1 MLPFK
6 KLTAWRK
13 QFSKRG
19 FTMEKVR
26 NMLANGRREAFTH
39 PEKGV
44 TFTRI

>member
-19 FTMEKVR
+19 FTMDKVR
-26 NMLANGRREAFTH
+26 RKKAW
-39 PEKGV
+39 
-44 TFTRI
+44 TRTTSMSAP